1 MKKSKKNSAW
11 TFLTPSL
18 MRRERPS
25 VKKSRKRRSQAMQVR
40 IPVTKGAFTVK
51 DRQGRVQQEYHLVMS
66 TPERRKILDI
76 LARQKKGKGNIV
88 GLWKGLLARR
98 TLGKNRLSE
107 KQKRAFTEDMNYL
120 KQKYGD
126 SPDWPKK
133 KASIGYYLQEGDDD
147 ETNNESSTS
156 DESD

>member
-1 MKKSKKNSAW
+1 
-11 TFLTPSL
+11 
-18 MRRERPS
+18 
-25 VKKSRKRRSQAMQVR
+25 MQVR
-40 IPVTKGAFTVK
+40 IPVTKGTFTVK
-51 DRQGRVQQEYHLVMS
+51 DRQGRVQKEYHLIMT

-107 KQKRAFTEDMNYL
+107 KQKRAFTEDMKYL
-120 KQKYGD
+120 KEKYGN

-133 KASIGYYLQEGDDD
+133 KASIGYYLQEGDD

>member
-1 MKKSKKNSAW
+1 MKKSVRK

-18 MRRERPS
+18 MPRERPS
-25 VKKSRKRRSQAMQVR
+25 IKQSRKRTSRAMQVR
-40 IPVTKGAFTVK
+40 IPVNKGAFTVK
-51 DRQGRVQQEYHLVMS
+51 DRQGRVQREYHLVMT

-98 TLGKNRLSE
+98 TLGKNRLSD

-133 KASIGYYLQEGDDD
+133 KSSMGYYLQEGDD
-147 ETNNESSTS
+147 ETHVESSTS